1 MDKKH
6 NTSPSHRSLGTQ
18 NVILFFYYFNILF
31 FFPIPIRAGGK
42 FEIYTVRIVSKKDM
56 QNCDCKFI
64 AFYYYLTLPTS
75 AHFCTFIY
83 LYFISFFS
91 AFLLQTNSGNVT
103 SSSLLQLGAFSL
115 RIFSVK
121 YTSEEYLRN

>member
-18 NVILFFYYFNILF
+18 NVVLFFYYFIIFF

-42 FEIYTVRIVSKKDM
+42 FEIYTVRIVSKKNM

-64 AFYYYLTLPTS
+64 AYYYYSTLPTF

-91 AFLLQTNSGNVT
+91 CFPSLNKFGKRHIELSFTNRSFL
-103 SSSLLQLGAFSL
+103 SSHLFC
-115 RIFSVK
+115 
-121 YTSEEYLRN
+121 

>member
-18 NVILFFYYFNILF
+18 NVVLFFYCFNILF

-42 FEIYTVRIVSKKDM
+42 FEIYTVQIVSKKDM

-64 AFYYYLTLPTS
+64 AFYYYSTLPTF
-75 AHFCTFIY
+75 AHFCTLIY

-103 SSSLLQLGAFSL
+103 SSSLLQIGAFSL

-121 YTSEEYLRN
+121 CTSKEYLRD